1 MRKMGFVLAVGLI
14 LALMAGVA
22 FAASDE
28 KNLTVN
34 AQVDARAKLTLGAS
48 TINFPDADPDEVPSI
63 SASQNPVTVT
73 AKVRTGKNSTAT
85 LEHQAAGDLK
95 SGGDEISISNVTWT
109 ATGTGYE
116 PGTMNKTTKQTAGSW
131 VGSGSRTGSFSYF
144 LANSWDYA
152 TGNYTVTTTYT
163 LTAP

>member
-73 AKVRTGKNSTAT
+73 AKVRTGSNSLAT
-85 LEHQAAGDLK
+85 LEHQATGDLK
-95 SGGDEISISNVTWT
+95 SGDDVISISKVTWT
-109 ATGTGYE
+109 ATGTGYV
-116 PGTMNKTTKQTAGSW
+116 PGTMDKTTKQLAGSW
-131 VGSGSRTGSFSYF
+131 VGPGSRNGTFSYF

>member
-109 ATGTGYE
+109 ATGTGYVS
-116 PGTMNKTTKQTAGSW
+116 GTMNTTKQTAGSW

>member
-95 SGGDEISISNVTWT
+95 SGGDEISISNVTWE
-109 ATGTGYE
+109 ATGTGYVS
-116 PGTMNKTTKQTAGSW
+116 GTMNTTKQTAGSW

>member
-1 MRKMGFVLAVGLI
+1 LAVGLI

-34 AQVDARAKLTLGAS
+34 AQVDARAKLTLSHS

-109 ATGTGYE
+109 ATGTGYVS
-116 PGTMNKTTKQTAGSW
+116 GTMNTTKQTAGSW